1 MVGTVLGRDTSF
13 SISLDAGVTFRLLGP
28 VTAHNP
34 TVTGPTQD
42 VTAQDTESDE
52 SAFAHTGY
60 AQMQVAVAGIV
71 RQLPGTDPIFAQPL
85 YTYKELAALVNASP
99 ISARKGLFRIAD
111 SGDLFEG
118 NFLITEFARSG
129 GRSDVQEFTMSLQNE
144 GGIAYQT
151 GDFYDFMI
159 FMEKTLPDLWAP
171 FL

>member
-1 MVGTVLGRDTSF
+1 MVGTVIGRDTAF
-13 SISLDAGVTFRLLGP
+13 SISLDAGVTFRLIGP
-28 VTAHNP
+28 VMSHDP
-34 TVTGPTQD
+34 TVGNPTQD
-42 VTAQDTESDE
+42 VTAQDTDDDQ
-52 SAFAHTGY
+52 SAFSHTGY

-71 RQLPGTDPIFAQPL
+71 RQLPGIDPIFAQPL
-85 YTYKELAALVNASP
+85 FTYKELATLVNVSP
-99 ISARKGLFRIAD
+99 VSARKGLFRIAD

-118 NFLITEFARSG
+118 NFLITEFARTG

-151 GDFYDFMI
+151 GDLYDFMI